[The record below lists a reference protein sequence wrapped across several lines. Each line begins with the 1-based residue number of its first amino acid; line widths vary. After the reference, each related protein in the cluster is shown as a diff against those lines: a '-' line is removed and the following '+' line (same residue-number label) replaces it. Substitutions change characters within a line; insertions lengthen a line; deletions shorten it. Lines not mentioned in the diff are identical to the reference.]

1 MAKFAL
7 NTSDASVRKAY
18 EEKLFRDAK
27 KEMYFD
33 KFMGEDASS
42 AVQVKTE
49 LEKKRGDTVTIG
61 LRMRLTGAG
70 VTSGQTLEGNEEA
83 LDIYT
88 DTVTLEQYRHAV
100 RDDGAMTR
108 QRAMFSVSE
117 EQNAAIKDWLAEKQD
132 LLCFNEL
139 LSNNTPT
146 RVAYP
151 DGTAGAF
158 SYTATASTAQS
169 ALVLAN
175 SQITPN
181 FISYCKTLAKTG
193 RSRAWVPIR
202 PLKVGGEELFV
213 LLCHPDVMFD
223 LKTDS
228 NFQQARREAE
238 KRGKDN
244 PLFKNATAIWDGVV
258 IHEHENCPI
267 GTDGGGGSVPW
278 AKCALM
284 GQQSL
289 TWAWGK
295 KPKTIMKD
303 FDYENEHSV
312 AVDFIAGVNKNQF
325 NSEDYGSL
333 AVYVARTNVSGG

>member
-42 AVQVKTE
+42 ACQVKTE

-88 DTVTLEQYRHAV
+88 DTVALEQYRHAV
-100 RDDGAMTR
+100 RDDGGMTR
-108 QRAMFSVSE
+108 QRAMFSVSQ
-117 EQNAAIKDWLAEKQD
+117 EQEASIKDWLAEKQD

-139 LSNNTPT
+139 LVNKTPT

-151 DGTAGAF
+151 DGTAGAL
-158 SYTATASTAQS
+158 SYTSTPATAKS
-169 ALVLAN
+169 ALSAAN

-181 FISYCKTLAKTG
+181 FISYVKTLAKTG

-202 PLKVGGEELFV
+202 PLKIGGEEFFV

-244 PLFKNATAIWDGVV
+244 PLFKNATACWDGVV

-267 GTDGGGGSVPW
+267 GTDGGGGSVAW
-278 AKCALM
+278 ATCALM
-284 GQQSL
+284 GQQAL

-295 KPKTIMKD
+295 KPRTIMKD

-333 AVYVARTNVSGG
+333 AVYVARTNVSG